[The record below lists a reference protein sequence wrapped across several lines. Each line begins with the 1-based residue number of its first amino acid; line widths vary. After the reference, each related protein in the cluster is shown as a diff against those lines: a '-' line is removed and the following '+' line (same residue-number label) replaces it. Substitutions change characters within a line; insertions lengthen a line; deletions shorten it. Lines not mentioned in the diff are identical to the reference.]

1 MLSIAEVEIVS
12 LVNIFVVFLKLLK
25 TWNNDLQTGV

>member
-12 LVNIFVVFLKLLK
+12 LVDICVVFLK
-25 TWNNDLQTGV
+25 TWNNDLQAGF

>member
-12 LVNIFVVFLKLLK
+12 LVDICVVFLKLLK
-25 TWNNDLQTGV
+25 TWNNEKNA

>member
-12 LVNIFVVFLKLLK
+12 LVNTFVVFLKLVK
-25 TWNNDLQTGV
+25 TWNYDLQTGF

>member
-12 LVNIFVVFLKLLK
+12 LVDICVVFLKLLK
-25 TWNNDLQTGV
+25 TWNNDLQTGF

>member
-25 TWNNDLQTGV
+25 TWNNEKNA

>member
-12 LVNIFVVFLKLLK
+12 LVNVCVVCLKLLK
-25 TWNNDLQTGV
+25 TWNNDLQTGF